1 MIIYHQEEMR
11 MDGTEKILSKIDSLG
26 DKIDAVGRALRTEI
40 KRSEESLIQQIAQT
54 QQAIKEL

>member
-1 MIIYHQEEMR
+1 

-26 DKIDAVGRALRTEI
+26 DKIDAMGRALRTEI